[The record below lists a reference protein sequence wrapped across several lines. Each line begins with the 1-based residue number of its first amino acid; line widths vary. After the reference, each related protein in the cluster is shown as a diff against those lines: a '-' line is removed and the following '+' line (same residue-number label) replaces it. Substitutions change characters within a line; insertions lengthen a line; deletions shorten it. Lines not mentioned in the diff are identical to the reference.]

1 MTKLQNFTFEKDVG
15 IDGSW
20 TKLKEYRRKIVA
32 ANAVIKNAY
41 PDEAL
46 LLVLTLSLQKQGQYT
61 AVVDGFLT
69 QQSLSTEEKIKIL
82 GEKEAMLKDSKTSGS
97 KERANAARRQYKA
110 VYRHPNHHSRRSS
123 SDSNV
128 SITDA
133 SFECYC
139 CGSTEHFVVDC
150 EF

>member
-1 MTKLQNFTFEKDVG
+1 M
-15 IDGSW
+15 
-20 TKLKEYRRKIVA
+20 
-32 ANAVIKNAY
+32 KNTY

-82 GEKEAMLKDSKTSGS
+82 GEKEAMLKDLKTSSS
-97 KERANAARRQYKA
+97 KERANAEWYQHKA
-110 VYRHPNHHSRRSS
+110 VYRHPNHYSRRSS

-128 SITDA
+128 SMTDVL
-133 SFECYC
+133 FECYC
-139 CGSTEHFVVDC
+139 CGSTKHFVVDC
-150 EF
+150 EFQAASKEYARNLRLKKEE